1 MLPTK
6 IIITI
11 NKYYIIIRYIIYYNI
26 RKYLHLNSR
35 NANLTWLKIDVLR
48 PIVVTFQLTLIF
60 KFRIVLFRN

>member
-48 PIVVTFQLTLIF
+48 PIVVTIQLTLIF